1 MAILAKIRA
10 AFENSISECLHF
22 QALGATAKA
31 AGLPAPQEALNRSA
45 FPWHDDLDEAGAAIG
60 LDINLTP
67 VTLGE
72 IEMTTRRDLLTAAAL
87 LAPLSLGIKTARA
100 KAEQESPKMADFL
113 FVQNARSIAYAD
125 GKLTLKGI
133 NPVTVMFSDRP
144 ERIAG
149 HMATARF
156 VPFWG
161 NGKDSFLK
169 DPPNATLS
177 FLEDEALT
185 DAVVE
190 LQDPVLSGEDLSYR
204 VKVLEGEIPARAG
217 LASLFIDIIG
227 MPLTPLSFAGA
238 RRRVWRRAVW
248 R

>member
-1 MAILAKIRA
+1 
-10 AFENSISECLHF
+10 
-22 QALGATAKA
+22 
-31 AGLPAPQEALNRSA
+31 
-45 FPWHDDLDEAGAAIG
+45 
-60 LDINLTP
+60 
-67 VTLGE
+67 
-72 IEMTTRRDLLTAAAL
+72 MTTRRDLLTAAAL
-87 LAPLSLGIKTARA
+87 LGPLSLAAKTAQA
-100 KAEQESPKMADFL
+100 IETKEEGAHGMADFL
-113 FVQNARSIAYAD
+113 FVQNAKSIAYSD
-125 GKLTLKGI
+125 GKLTLKGV
-133 NPVTVMFSDRP
+133 NPATVMFSDRP

-161 NGKDSFLK
+161 KGKDSFLK

-177 FLEDEALT
+177 FLEDETLA
-185 DAVVE
+185 DVVIE
-190 LQDPVLSGEDLSYR
+190 LQDPVLSGDDLSYR
-204 VKVLEGEIPARAG
+204 VKILEGKIPASAG

>member
-1 MAILAKIRA
+1 
-10 AFENSISECLHF
+10 
-22 QALGATAKA
+22 
-31 AGLPAPQEALNRSA
+31 
-45 FPWHDDLDEAGAAIG
+45 
-60 LDINLTP
+60 
-67 VTLGE
+67 
-72 IEMTTRRDLLTAAAL
+72 MTTRRELLTAAAL
-87 LAPLSLGIKTARA
+87 LAPMAFALKSAQA
-100 KAEQESPKMADFL
+100 AEEDHKEDPEAGKMADFL
-113 FVQNARSIAYAD
+113 FVQNAKGITYAD
-125 GKLTLKGI
+125 GRLTLNGVS
-133 NPVTVMFSDRP
+133 PATVLFSDRP

-161 NGKDSFLK
+161 EGKDSFLK

-177 FLEDEALT
+177 FLDDQSLA

-190 LQDPVLSGEDLSYR
+190 LRDPVLAGDALSYQ
-204 VKVLEGEIPARAG
+204 VTVLEGEIPSSAG

-238 RRRVWRRAVW
+238 RRRMWRRAVF

>member
-1 MAILAKIRA
+1 
-10 AFENSISECLHF
+10 
-22 QALGATAKA
+22 
-31 AGLPAPQEALNRSA
+31 
-45 FPWHDDLDEAGAAIG
+45 
-60 LDINLTP
+60 
-67 VTLGE
+67 
-72 IEMTTRRDLLTAAAL
+72 MTTRRELLAAAVL
-87 LAPLSLGIKTARA
+87 LGPLSLVTAKTAQA
-100 KAEQESPKMADFL
+100 VEKQEEGGHGMADFL
-113 FVQNARSIAYAD
+113 FVQNAKSVAFAD
-125 GKLTLKGI
+125 GKLTLEGVS
-133 NPVTVMFSDRP
+133 PATVMFADRP

-156 VPFWG
+156 VPFWSE
-161 NGKDSFLK
+161 GKDSFLA

-177 FLEDEALT
+177 FLEDESLA

-190 LQDPVLSGEDLSYR
+190 LQDPVLSGDDLSYR
-204 VKVLEGEIPARAG
+204 VKVLEGEIPASAG